1 MTDLEL
7 IVAGALDDML
17 TVQFPDRD
25 HRWLSPAEIAQY
37 DQLLAARPW
46 AVPPVIVGETLETVF
61 RNLCGVQ
68 HRPSNRLCYVVGAW
82 LLTHGSTRPDLPGDI
97 VSPPAKTLVSRVL
110 DALRARKR

>member
-17 TVQFPDRD
+17 TEEFPTRPD
-25 HRWLSPAEIAQY
+25 RWLSPAEIAQY

-46 AVPPVIVGETLETVF
+46 ALPPVVVGETLETVF
-61 RNLCGVQ
+61 RDLCGVH
-68 HRPSNRLCYVVGAW
+68 HRPSARLCYVVGAW
-82 LLTHGSTRPDLPGDI
+82 LLIHGGARPQPEGDI
-97 VSPPAKTLVSRVL
+97 VSHQPKPLVSRIL